1 MRARGAAIQG
11 GLALVGLT
19 LAWTTW
25 QREPEKSA
33 GEAIVVEAA
42 KADIVKVRYEDNTKD
57 DAKKWVELDLR
68 KDADGT
74 SVVWLKLAANA
85 TAKTPEREVRG
96 NDGAD
101 KLWAKFAPLRAT
113 RALGQLP
120 AEKLKELGL
129 AEPKKRLEV
138 TTRSGKKSFAVG
150 SSPFNVSDPY
160 VMDDAD
166 KRVYVLGGGVLSD
179 LDSASVRLVDR
190 TLHAFKQTEWDQLNV
205 TANGKTR
212 ELVQQGLET
221 PATAKLAGKKSGKP
235 DEMAKNWHDKIQ
247 RTFVIDVL
255 GKDEKPEGGDPA
267 AAIVVK
273 LEYLDKG
280 KAKGFLEIGRVTPPP
295 AAAPPAGAT
304 SSQPPQP
311 VLYGRTEHTAGWV
324 KLPGTLEETLKEA
337 DKIAASAE

>member
-25 QREPEKSA
+25 QREPEKAA
-33 GEAIVVEAA
+33 GEAIVVDAG
-42 KADIVKVRYEDNTKD
+42 KADVVKVRYEDNTKD
-57 DAKKWVELDLR
+57 DAKKWVELESK
-68 KDADGT
+68 KDDDGA
-74 SVVWLKLAANA
+74 SAVWLHLSANA

-96 NDGAD
+96 NDGAE

-113 RALGQLP
+113 RALGQLS

-138 TTRSGKKSFAVG
+138 TTRSGKKTFSVG

-179 LDSASVRLVDR
+179 LDSAAVRLVDR
-190 TLHAFKQTEWDQLNV
+190 TLHAFKQTEWDQVNV
-205 TANGKTR
+205 TSGGKTR
-212 ELVQQGLET
+212 ELVQQGLEQ

-235 DEMAKNWHDKIQ
+235 DDMAKNWHDKIQ
-247 RTFVIDVL
+247 RTFVTDVL
-255 GKDEKPEGGDPA
+255 GKGEKPDGGDP
-267 AAIVVK
+267 AIVVK
-273 LEYLDKG
+273 LEYFWKG
-280 KAKGFLEIGRVTPPP
+280 KPKGFLEIGRVTPPAP
-295 AAAPPAGAT
+295 ANPPPGAT
-304 SSQPPQP
+304 SSQPPAP

-324 KLPGTLEETLKEA
+324 KLPGSLEETVKEA
-337 DKIAASAE
+337 DKIAASAD